1 MRKLSSKIVFAYFIT
16 VPFHL
21 KSVRFDFA
29 MTFFPQAYRDDDTTV
44 NYAKAQEDAK
54 VLLCVCVCLQID
66 VWRMVMV

>member
-1 MRKLSSKIVFAYFIT
+1 MVRKLSSKIVFAYCIS

-29 MTFFPQAYRDDDTTV
+29 MTFFSQAYRDDDTTV

-54 VLLCVCVCLQID
+54 VLLCVCVCVFRLMLGE
-66 VWRMVMV
+66 W